1 MSSRAG
7 GQGPSGWL
15 GLHAVPLGGP
25 RSRRAAGVGVR
36 ARPPAG
42 SRTPAWLEAHCCPGR
57 TTVNRDPAGLRCPY
71 WSRRRGLKRA
81 QVKLYR
87 AADCSA
93 STPPA
98 PRREWT
104 GMCPRSQCERR
115 GSGNSSGGLV
125 RGGPLSRPL
134 SYGVCG
140 VTGSGRR
147 GCRNGPRRREA
158 ERLGSGGLHGQ
169 AAPSAAVAGP
179 HPHGLPADV
188 LNAPR
193 AAPGKLRTAGPAMP
207 GDLAVAGQGA
217 DPTHEVGT
225 VEIDAPHGVRLVSG
239 PGSRRAPVVQA
250 PSDALV
256 TLKAS

>member
-1 MSSRAG
+1 MWRRAG
-7 GQGPSGWL
+7 ASHRSIDPKSWWGPGTS
-15 GLHAVPLGGP
+15 
-25 RSRRAAGVGVR
+25 VG
-36 ARPPAG
+36 AQPFIPPVG
-42 SRTPAWLEAHCCPGR
+42 SRTTAGSWRTAALEANSSG
-57 TTVNRDPAGLRCPY
+57 RDPAGLRY
-71 WSRRRGLKRA
+71 AYGLDA
-81 QVKLYR
+81 GV
-87 AADCSA
+87 S
-93 STPPA
+93 SA
-98 PRREWT
+98 PRSSFTAQPIARPRPRLPPK
-104 GMCPRSQCERR
+104 GMDGHVPPLGVSV
-115 GSGNSSGGLV
+115 GALGISPGGLV